1 MPTEEKV
8 PETDKAKGKQPV
20 DKDAPASSDAA
31 KAKDGPV
38 LPTGML
44 AQELS
49 LLRILIHSLRGAERG
64 GSEAQR

>member
-44 AQELS
+44 AQES
-49 LLRILIHSLRGAERG
+49 THFLLCYPIP
-64 GSEAQR
+64 QRS